1 MILIINVD
9 VVRARSSK
17 FEEYTG
23 IPLVNIPEKGMGAP
37 EHVCVV
43 DMPSGFHTRRM
54 RNTLSFFFF

>member
-23 IPLVNIPEKGMGAP
+23 MPLVNIPAKGMGAS
-37 EHVCVV
+37 EHAIECLHVHFSPISYVV
-43 DMPSGFHTRRM
+43 SKPQ
-54 RNTLSFFFF
+54 